1 MSDKPI
7 QSKKN
12 RILHILT
19 ISIFVILVCAL
30 AFFVIFKYQVEG
42 EKNAVFDISKILVVS
57 TVEGISKDAPTA
69 KWDLNI
75 NQNNDVYITVEKNG
89 KKQDAIKNVTIN
101 NVQIESAPIKG
112 KINLY
117 KPAETGLFKNNDKYK
132 IENELIYTGSKEGSI
147 NNLEISNQG
156 GTVIIRFC
164 NSNICSYISNE
175 DEQISHDGTLL
186 TKAGINLEEIK
197 AKVSFDVIIET
208 ESGIKYK
215 TTVNLDLPS
224 GNILEEATSTTEI
237 NTEDLV
243 LKRF

>member
-12 RILHILT
+12 KILHILT
-19 ISIFVILVCAL
+19 IAIFVILVCAL

-57 TVEGISKDAPTA
+57 TVEGVSKDAPTA
-69 KWDLNI
+69 KWDLNV
-75 NQNNDVYITVEKNG
+75 NQNNDVYITIKKNG

-101 NVQIESAPIKG
+101 NVQIENAPAKG
-112 KINLY
+112 TLNLY
-117 KPAETGLFKNNDKYK
+117 KPAETGLFKNDDKYK
-132 IENELIYTGSKEGSI
+132 IENELIYAGSKEGSI

-164 NSNICSYISNE
+164 NANISTYTSNE

-186 TKAGINLEEIK
+186 TKTGVNVEEIK
-197 AKVSFDVIIET
+197 AKVSFDIIIET

-215 TTVNLDLPS
+215 TTTNLDLPA

-243 LKRF
+243 LKRM

>member
-57 TVEGISKDAPTA
+57 TVEGVSKDVPTA
-69 KWDLNI
+69 KWDLNV
-75 NQNNDVYITVEKNG
+75 NQNNDVYITIEKNG
-89 KKQDAIKNVTIN
+89 PA
-101 NVQIESAPIKG
+101 KG
-112 KINLY
+112 TLNLY
-117 KPAETGLFKNNDKYK
+117 KPAETGLFKNDDKYK
-132 IENELIYTGSKEGSI
+132 IENELIYTGSKKGSI

-164 NSNICSYISNE
+164 NANISTYTSNE

-186 TKAGINLEEIK
+186 TKTGVNLEEIK
-197 AKVSFDVIIET
+197 AKVSFDIIIET

-215 TTVNLDLPS
+215 TTASLDLPTE
-224 GNILEEATSTTEI
+224 NILEEATSTTEI

>member
-57 TVEGISKDAPTA
+57 TVEGVSKDAPTA
-69 KWDLNI
+69 KWDLNV
-75 NQNNDVYITVEKNG
+75 NQNNDVYITIKKNG

-101 NVQIESAPIKG
+101 NVQIENAPAKG
-112 KINLY
+112 TLNLY
-117 KPAETGLFKNNDKYK
+117 KPAETGLFKNDDKYK
-132 IENELIYTGSKEGSI
+132 IENELIYAGSKAGSI

-164 NSNICSYISNE
+164 NANISTYTSNE

-186 TKAGINLEEIK
+186 TKTSVNLEEIK
-197 AKVSFDVIIET
+197 AKVSFDIIIET

-215 TTVNLDLPS
+215 TTASLDLPTE
-224 GNILEEATSTTEI
+224 NILEEATSTTEI

>member
-42 EKNAVFDISKILVVS
+42 EKNAVIDISKILVVS
-57 TVEGISKDAPTA
+57 TVEGVSKDAPTA
-69 KWDLNI
+69 KWDLNV
-75 NQNNDVYITVEKNG
+75 NQNNDVYITIEKNG

-101 NVQIESAPIKG
+101 NVQIENAPAKG
-112 KINLY
+112 TLNLY
-117 KPAETGLFKNNDKYK
+117 KPAETGLFKNDDKYK

-164 NSNICSYISNE
+164 NANISTYTSNE

-186 TKAGINLEEIK
+186 TKTGVNLEEIK
-197 AKVSFDVIIET
+197 AKVSFDIIIET

-215 TTVNLDLPS
+215 TTASLDLPTE
-224 GNILEEATSTTEI
+224 NILEEATSTTEI